1 MNLHRIWD
9 SLVNAL
15 ANSSDPKITQRWDKL
30 GNSYYQV
37 YDPMTGRSGTFGSE
51 QEIRF
56 WLEERYY
63 H

>member
-9 SLVNAL
+9 SLVNSL
-15 ANSSDPKITQRWDKL
+15 ANNSDPKITQRWDKR

-37 YDPMTGRSGTFGSE
+37 YDPTTGITGTFGSE

-56 WLEERYY
+56 WLEQRYY